1 MKHIEEIGIIRI
13 ILILCIVIGHTF
25 AVYSLKSAPW
35 PLPDEISAVPEYR
48 WLNEVFIS
56 FALQTF
62 VFVSGYLMA
71 FSESKRE
78 ISRIKFIKKKAIRLL
93 IPTLIFGLA
102 YLYLIDTDIHIKSI
116 RYFIYYLINGAGH
129 LWFLPMLFLC
139 FVGAAFF
146 TPRKNM
152 TVYAWITVLII
163 CITSLFIPNI
173 LRISKACFYFIFFI
187 EGYFFY
193 SWLSKRHIAVNKQL
207 TILGG
212 AVILLAFIAFKVWI
226 FEEEP
231 IQSTYLSFAVQL
243 LLGLFGAPYLF
254 FLCQHLKK
262 YKTLCLIGAWD
273 GFMGV
278 YIFHQFILRY
288 LLYQTQFLNHINP
301 YLYPLL
307 MFIITMALSIIITL
321 VFMNNRWLKRII

>member
-1 MKHIEEIGIIRI
+1 MKHIEEIGIMRF

-35 PLPDEISAVPEYR
+35 PLPDGISAVPEYR

-71 FSESKRE
+71 LSENKRE
-78 ISRIKFIKKKAIRLL
+78 ITRIKFIKKKAIRLL
-93 IPTLIFGLA
+93 IPTLFFGLA
-102 YLYLIDTDIHIKSI
+102 YLYLIDTNVHIKSI
-116 RYFIYYLINGAGH
+116 RYFIYYLINGPGH

-139 FVGAAFF
+139 FVGAIYF

-152 TVYAWITVLII
+152 SILYWLILLGVSFMSI
-163 CITSLFIPNI
+163 FMPNI
-173 LRISKACFYFIFFI
+173 ARISQACFYFIFFI

-193 SWLSKRHIAVNKQL
+193 KLKYTPYISNNKRITL
-207 TILGG
+207 LGE
-212 AVILLAFIAFKVWI
+212 VILLALIIFKVCI
-226 FEEEP
+226 FEYEP
-231 IQSTYLSFAVQL
+231 EHTKYLSFTAKL
-243 LLGLFGAPYLF
+243 LLGLFGAPYLLF
-254 FLCQHLKK
+254 ICRRLKK
-262 YKTLCLIGAWD
+262 YETLCLIGTWN

-301 YLYPLL
+301 YLYPILL
-307 MFIITMALSIIITL
+307 FIITMVLSIGLTL
-321 VFMNNRWLKRII
+321 VFMNNRWLKRFI